1 MNYGAIKKCDIAN
14 GVGVRTVLFVSGCTH
29 HCKGCFQPETWNFD
43 YGEKYTKEIEDEI
56 IESLRPDYVDGITLL
71 GGEPFEPENQ
81 RELVKLLRRIKKE
94 LPQKT
99 VWSFSGYTYEELTG
113 DSRAVCEVTNE
124 MLSMLDVLVDGEFV
138 EAKRNISLRFRGS
151 ENQRLIDM
159 NQTRKEGKIVLWDK

>member
-1 MNYGAIKKCDIAN
+1 MNYGNIKEYDIAN
-14 GVGVRTVLFVSGCTH
+14 GEGVRISLFVSGCRH
-29 HCKGCFQPETWNFD
+29 HCKGCFNAETWDFNF
-43 YGEKYTKEIEDEI
+43 GQPYTKEVEDRI
-56 IESLRPDYVDGITLL
+56 IELMKPMYVQGFSLL

-99 VWSFSGYTYEELTG
+99 VWSFSGFTYEELTG

-159 NQTRKEGKIVLWDK
+159 NKTRKEGKIVLWDK